1 VVGGGPAGL
10 EAARASAER
19 GHEVTLLEAADR
31 LGGQLILA
39 ARGRR
44 HSERAGIVDWLVTE
58 VRRLGVSV
66 RLNTFADASDVTALA
81 PDVVVVATGG
91 LPQQA
96 DADGALLAISTW
108 DVLSRMP
115 KRGRSVLIYD
125 EHGGEQALAAAEW
138 LVDGGCTVE
147 LVTPDRMVGNDVTG
161 TVYPDY
167 FRTLYSHGAVFSPD
181 CVLRSIR
188 RSAAGFTV
196 TLANAFSDATE
207 ERLVDEVVVEV
218 GTEPMDELYIELQAD
233 STNGGE
239 TDPDALIGGRVQDT
253 IRNPHGTYQL
263 FRIGDAVAHRNVH
276 AAIYDARRLALA
288 L

>member
-1 VVGGGPAGL
+1 
-10 EAARASAER
+10 
-19 GHEVTLLEAADR
+19 
-31 LGGQLILA
+31 
-39 ARGRR
+39 
-44 HSERAGIVDWLVTE
+44 
-58 VRRLGVSV
+58 
-66 RLNTFADASDVTALA
+66 
-81 PDVVVVATGG
+81 
-91 LPQQA
+91 
-96 DADGALLAISTW
+96 
-108 DVLSRMP
+108 
-115 KRGRSVLIYD
+115 
-125 EHGGEQALAAAEW
+125 
-138 LVDGGCTVE
+138 
-147 LVTPDRMVGNDVTG
+147 MVGNDVTG

-181 CVLRSIR
+181 RVLRSIR